1 MSGGGDGALVS
12 RLARLNVEAAERSDV
27 NPAQV
32 LIVDDVR
39 PSDRSIAGRPVVVG
53 LHYAAHADDRAL
65 LLYLLARYA
74 ERAEPRGSNRRKSV
88 RISFV
93 VAVIVAAV
101 VAVGINS
108 NHLGL
113 RSGLVLLVVVAAALY
128 IPTVL
133 VDARLSREFVERVDF
148 LAAFRFGPGAVE
160 PLQRDHRLPPRL
172 RARRDAPR
180 ALGCVQQRAVRGA
193 TPWDDRRRR
202 ARGDRRP
209 SRRVTARAHVG
220 CAHSI
225 DVEYT
230 FHTRPV

>member
-1 MSGGGDGALVS
+1 MSGGVGSDGGVVGEPADAALVS
-12 RLARLNVEAAERSDV
+12 RLGRLNVEAAERSDV
-27 NPAQV
+27 KPAQV
-32 LIVDDVR
+32 LIVDEVR

-53 LHYAAHADDRAL
+53 RHCAAHVDDRAL

-108 NHLGL
+108 NHLGV

-128 IPTVL
+128 IPSVL

-160 PLQRDHRLPPRL
+160 VYNATIDYL
-172 RARRDAPR
+172 RVYAPAAMPR
-180 ALGCVQQRAVRGA
+180 ALWGVFSSGLSEE
-193 TPWDDRRRR
+193 RRR
-202 ARGDRRP
+202 AM
-209 SRRVTARAHVG
+209 TAGGERA
-220 CAHSI
+220 AT
-225 DVEYT
+225 DDQAAA
-230 FHTRPV
+230 

>member
-1 MSGGGDGALVS
+1 MSGGVGSDGGVVGGPADAALVS
-12 RLARLNVEAAERSDV
+12 RLGRLNVEAAERSDV
-27 NPAQV
+27 KPAQV
-32 LIVDDVR
+32 LIVDEVR

-53 LHYAAHADDRAL
+53 RHCAAHVDDRAL

-108 NHLGL
+108 NHLGV

-128 IPTVL
+128 IPSVL

-160 PLQRDHRLPPRL
+160 VYNATIDYL
-172 RARRDAPR
+172 RVYAPDAMPR
-180 ALGCVQQRAVRGA
+180 ALWGVFSSGLSEE
-193 TPWDDRRRR
+193 RRRGMTAGGER
-202 ARGDRRP
+202 AATDDQ
-209 SRRVTARAHVG
+209 AA
-220 CAHSI
+220 A
-225 DVEYT
+225 
-230 FHTRPV
+230 